1 MTRPLTINNNL
12 TVSGDIKLNNSIKDS
27 SGSAGTNGYVLT
39 STGTGWNWAQSSGG
53 NTLTSGTN
61 YSNIIHWDNS
71 KSEWVVNGSSSVKIG
86 NDAGLN

>member
-53 NTLTSGTN
+53 RTQTMTRSSTTRSVRLRR
-61 YSNIIHWDNS
+61 WS
-71 KSEWVVNGSSSVKIG
+71 KG
-86 NDAGLN
+86 